1 MYSIWLK
8 FRNLQK
14 GQIIITYYKD
24 PARRKPGVI
33 NIKPGLLTRLCLKN
47 KGAVYVDN
55 ILVGKPCGG
64 AKGLCLLNLRR

>member
-1 MYSIWLK
+1 MYPIWLK

-14 GQIIITYYKD
+14 SQIISTYYKD
-24 PARRKPGVI
+24 PVRINPGVI
-33 NIKPGLLTRLCLKN
+33 NTKPGLLTTLCLKN
-47 KGAVYVDN
+47 KGGVYVDN